1 MAASWSGPAGARTPC
16 GCASWADRPL
26 LDSGFYPPS
35 AHDAESR
42 LRYYASLFP
51 LVEVD
56 SSYYA
61 IPDAAT
67 ARAWAERTPDG
78 FTFDVKAFSL
88 FTEHPAVV
96 ARLPKEVREELPAGL
111 HDKRAVYRKDVP
123 GELVDRCWQ
132 AFMDALYPLEGAA
145 RLGVIVFQFPKW
157 VFPNRRT
164 VRYLEEL
171 RERLGHHRAAVE
183 FRSDT
188 WLKPEGREET
198 LAVLG
203 DLDFSY
209 ICIDGPQ
216 GFRSSI
222 PPIALATN
230 DTGFV
235 RFHGRN
241 TDTWEKR
248 TKTSAERFD
257 YWYRPEELDE
267 WVPRI
272 KDLAEQTSEVHLV
285 MNANNQDLG
294 PKDVQLLEE
303 RLKPVGGIC
312 GRLRNGIKLRAVPSL
327 S

>member
-1 MAASWSGPAGARTPC
+1 MPGARSGQVGARILC

-26 LDSGFYPPS
+26 VDSGFYPTGV
-35 AHDAESR
+35 HDAESR
-42 LRYYASLFP
+42 LRHYASQFP

-56 SSYYA
+56 TSYYA
-61 IPDAAT
+61 IPDPAT
-67 ARAWAERTPDG
+67 AAAWAARTPGG
-78 FTFDVKAFSL
+78 FTFDIKAFSL

-96 ARLPKEVREELPAGL
+96 ARLPKEVREALPAPLQG
-111 HDKRAVYRKDVP
+111 KRTVYRKDMP
-123 GELVDRCWQ
+123 GEVVDRCWQ
-132 AFMDALYPLEGAA
+132 AFVDAVYPLEAA
-145 RLGVIVFQFPKW
+145 SRLGVVVFQFPKW

-164 VRYLEEL
+164 LRYLEEL
-171 RERLGHHRAAVE
+171 RQRLGRHRAAVE

-188 WLKPEGREET
+188 WLKPENREET
-198 LAVLG
+198 LSVLG

-222 PPIALATN
+222 PPIAVATN

-241 TDTWEKR
+241 TETWEKR
-248 TKTSAERFD
+248 TRTSAERFD

-272 KDLAEQTSEVHLV
+272 RQLAEQTSEVHLV
-285 MNANNQDLG
+285 MNTNNHDQG
-294 PKDVQLLEE
+294 PKNMQLLEE
-303 RLKPVGGIC
+303 RLEHAGVRVEDAHGT
-312 GRLRNGIKLRAVPSL
+312 LR
-327 S
+327 